1 MQKTKDNVKILKA
14 IKEKSHVTSR
24 EKMFQIRAKFSL
36 VNYGNQKTMEHLLNS
51 GDKKKCQST
60 ILYPIELFLK

>member
-36 VNYGNQKTMEHLLNS
+36 VNYGNQ
-51 GDKKKCQST
+51 
-60 ILYPIELFLK
+60 